1 MLNTDV
7 SFHKNVLYLADSDC
21 AISGYSVLANGCE
34 DGSSSCY
41 RITGETYNQRDSPID
56 VNCGVKTDF

>member
-1 MLNTDV
+1 M
-7 SFHKNVLYLADSDC
+7 YLADSDC